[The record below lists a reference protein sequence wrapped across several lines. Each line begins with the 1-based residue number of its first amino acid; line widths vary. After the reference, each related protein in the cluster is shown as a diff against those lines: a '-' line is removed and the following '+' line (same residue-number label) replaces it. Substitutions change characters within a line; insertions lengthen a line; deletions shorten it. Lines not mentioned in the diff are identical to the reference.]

1 MPSSRWT
8 HTLAARE
15 CVPGCSRLFGSGH
28 AAGTHNSCD
37 SCSSAGHWDV
47 QHQGRGKALSSRA
60 HLQLSTGSRPLV
72 PLHCTCPAWWAAGY
86 THCHTT
92 ATVTMPLL
100 AAWPS
105 NLYPLVGPPVRL
117 DPASGSA
124 GAIWKRGPRYPA
136 TGGALVAKMPR
147 APSCN
152 RDVRTAWPLAGAR
165 ALPTLAAGPV
175 AGVSQPPMDAIVGGA
190 KGPVLRRPPLQHR
203 CRPKRTVAAR
213 PRFFFDMFSA
223 ACELGAWT
231 SRRGLW
237 SVRMHYHVAFSA
249 SFRGVDAC
257 EQAVWAVVA
266 ANLPLQSAEWSPAKD
281 GDRSISTGVPV
292 YGRCPKGASKGPR
305 GPRPHW
311 SRVGRL
317 SSHGAA
323 HAPARPG

>member
-105 NLYPLVGPPVRL
+105 NLPTCIRWLAHLFALIRL
-117 DPASGSA
+117 RVQQERFGNGARDIRRRGARLLRRCPA
-124 GAIWKRGPRYPA
+124 PRPA
-136 TGGALVAKMPR
+136 TATSARPGRWPGRVRCPR
-147 APSCN
+147 
-152 RDVRTAWPLAGAR
+152 WPLAR
-165 ALPTLAAGPV
+165 WPV
-175 AGVSQPPMDAIVGGA
+175 
-190 KGPVLRRPPLQHR
+190 
-203 CRPKRTVAAR
+203 
-213 PRFFFDMFSA
+213 
-223 ACELGAWT
+223 
-231 SRRGLW
+231 
-237 SVRMHYHVAFSA
+237 
-249 SFRGVDAC
+249 FR
-257 EQAVWAVVA
+257 
-266 ANLPLQSAEWSPAKD
+266 SPQ
-281 GDRSISTGVPV
+281 
-292 YGRCPKGASKGPR
+292 
-305 GPRPHW
+305 W
-311 SRVGRL
+311 MQ
-317 SSHGAA
+317 
-323 HAPARPG
+323 

>member
-1 MPSSRWT
+1 M
-8 HTLAARE
+8 
-15 CVPGCSRLFGSGH
+15 FGSGH

-190 KGPVLRRPPLQHR
+190 K
-203 CRPKRTVAAR
+203 RTGLTS
-213 PRFFFDMFSA
+213 PSA
-223 ACELGAWT
+223 ATPVPSKTNSGGQASIFLRHVLC
-231 SRRGLW
+231 
-237 SVRMHYHVAFSA
+237 SVRA
-249 SFRGVDAC
+249 RCVDIA
-257 EQAVWAVVA
+257 
-266 ANLPLQSAEWSPAKD
+266 
-281 GDRSISTGVPV
+281 
-292 YGRCPKGASKGPR
+292 PR
-305 GPRPHW
+305 T
-311 SRVGRL
+311 L
-317 SSHGAA
+317 ECA
-323 HAPARPG
+323 HALSCRILGVVSGG